1 MVALRPD
8 GKSSFHDL
16 QAALSEGR
24 DDRLFFFLFDLLH
37 LNGWDLPLRQ
47 IGRTS

>member
-1 MVALRPD
+1 MR
-8 GKSSFHDL
+8 
-16 QAALSEGR
+16 SEASPSKGL
-24 DDRLFFFLFDLLH
+24 LFILTLVLKREGFFLFDLLH